1 LSGGLGPDKIVD
13 HQTSSPT
20 KSSTAITLNGG
31 IGNDLIEAHNRRDF
45 IYGGLGDD
53 VCRVPTLSK
62 AWAAGH
68 LHSCEIVRL
77 IPT

>member
-1 LSGGLGPDKIVD
+1 VVL
-13 HQTSSPT
+13 
-20 KSSTAITLNGG
+20 
-31 IGNDLIEAHNRRDF
+31 AH
-45 IYGGLGDD
+45 D